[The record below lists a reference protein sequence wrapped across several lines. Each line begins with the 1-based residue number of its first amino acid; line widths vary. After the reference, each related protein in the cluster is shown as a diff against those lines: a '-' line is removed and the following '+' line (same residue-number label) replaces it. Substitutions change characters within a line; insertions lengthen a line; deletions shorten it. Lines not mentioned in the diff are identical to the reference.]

1 MFAVLIDPA
10 RMAGV
15 ESLRREIAGF
25 VEYVKASPP
34 ADPRA
39 PVLVPGDPERMA
51 REERARTSVTVDAT
65 TWEEILQAAQKVG
78 VERADALALAEG
90 AQPPAPSVS

>member
-15 ESLRREIAGF
+15 DWLRREIDGF

-34 ADPRA
+34 GDPRA
-39 PVLVPGDPERMA
+39 PVLVPGDPERIA
-51 REERARTSVTVDAT
+51 REERARTGIAVDAT
-65 TWEEILQAAQKVG
+65 TWEEILQAGQKVG
-78 VERADALALAEG
+78 VERAEAEALAGGG
-90 AQPPAPSVS
+90 AAS